1 MTWSIALN
9 DTALTPAE
17 RQCLAYAA
25 EGCAPQEIAR
35 RLGIDRDGVQA
46 HFAAARRKL
55 GAFTLLHA
63 ITRAVKRGLIQID
76 PDETRDGQA
85 GKDRADGGMH

>member
-1 MTWSIALN
+1 MN

-25 EGCAPQEIAR
+25 EGCGPNEIAR

-46 HFAAARRKL
+46 HFTAARHKL

-63 ITRAVKRGLIQID
+63 ITRAVKRGLIKID
-76 PDETRDGQA
+76 DGEIDDGQA
-85 GKDRADGGMH
+85 GRGGTGDDRTDNGMH

>member
-1 MTWSIALN
+1 M
-9 DTALTPAE
+9 ALTQAE

-25 EGCAPQEIAR
+25 EGCGPNEIAR

-46 HFAAARRKL
+46 HFAAARHKL

-76 PDETRDGQA
+76 HTETDDSDTENGRTDTGRT
-85 GKDRADGGMH
+85 DNGMH

>member
-1 MTWSIALN
+1 MN
-9 DTALTPAE
+9 DTALTQAE

-25 EGCAPQEIAR
+25 EGCGPNEIAR

-46 HFAAARRKL
+46 HFTAARHKL

-63 ITRAVKRGLIQID
+63 ITRAVKSGLIRID
-76 PDETRDGQA
+76 DGDFAEGQA
-85 GKDRADGGMH
+85 ENGRTDSGMH